1 MRAPGTAARAE
12 RRRHV
17 GFPPFRYRSAE
28 DLNKHLHQRRQSE
41 PFRPFPWSLVKR
53 REARGTQGAKRSER
67 WGIERADGTALGLC
81 GVWERWKSPAGE
93 EATSFATFTINC
105 DEHPLL
111 KRFHKHFDGNGE
123 SNERWTPALLREED
137 YDRWLDASLDE
148 APSFLATLGSNDLQA
163 AAAPATP
170 LRAGSLPHP
179 SRPHQHQHEL
189 L

>member
-12 RRRHV
+12 RRWHV
-17 GFPPFRYRSAE
+17 GSPPFRYRSVE

-93 EATSFATFTINC
+93 EVTSCATFTINC

-123 SNERWTPALLREED
+123 SNERRTPALLREKG
-137 YDRWLDASLDE
+137 YDRWLDALVDE
-148 APSFLATLGSNDLQA
+148 APSFFTPFGSDDLQA
-163 AAAPATP
+163 AAALATP
-170 LRAGSLPHP
+170 PRQAPSVPHP
-179 SRPHQHQHEL
+179 HPQQEL
-189 L
+189 LLR